1 MHGRKIKVKI
11 HCKFDGWVIGS
22 KSEQKNWKIKKTRKK
37 NNRKNRI
44 VKNRLKFWKNRPVRF
59 WFYKPETKKTE
70 PNPNKKNKK
79 KNRAKP
85 KKPSQTRKN
94 RAKTESNRAKTEPNQ
109 KNRAKPVLTSF
120 CPKKQNRT
128 ETGLFE
134 PVSVFL

>member
-22 KSEQKNWKIKKTRKK
+22 KSEKKTEKLRKPEKK

-59 WFYKPETKKTE
+59 WFYKPETKKTK
-70 PNPNKKNKK
+70 PNPNKKKKK

-94 RAKTESNRAKTEPNQ
+94 RAKTKSNRAKTESNQ